1 MVEIKTHRDH
11 PASMAER
18 INNRLKPSAG
28 ADAGDVQVTRGSS
41 PNRTITTI
49 HHRAST
55 RQHGEVNRGE
65 PGVDGKL
72 RGPAAPLIGQLGE
85 DKR

>member
-1 MVEIKTHRDH
+1 MVEIKLHRDH
-11 PASMAER
+11 PASMSER

-65 PGVDGKL
+65 GSITGER
-72 RGPAAPLIGQLGE
+72 RGPANQGDG
-85 DKR
+85 K